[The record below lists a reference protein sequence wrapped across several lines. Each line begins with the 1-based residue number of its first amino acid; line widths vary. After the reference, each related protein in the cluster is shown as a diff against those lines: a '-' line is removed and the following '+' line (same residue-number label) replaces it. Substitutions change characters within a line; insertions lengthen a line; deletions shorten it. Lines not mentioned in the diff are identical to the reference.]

1 MAAPK
6 YFGNSRRPSENT
18 AELSMNEPLA
28 PIITATYQQAKCLI
42 DADTIADALRQLSAR
57 MNADLRD
64 ANPVM
69 LVIMKGGIVFAGQLL
84 PLLNFPLEVDF
95 CQVSRYRGN
104 VRGTELEWLV
114 EPSMDL
120 TARHVVIVDDIYDE
134 GTTLAVLIDAC
145 KQRGAVDVKTC
156 VLVDK
161 QHDRK
166 QDPDYRADYVAVQT
180 PDRFL
185 VGFGMDYQGFG
196 RNLPGLYVLD

>member
-1 MAAPK
+1 M
-6 YFGNSRRPSENT
+6 SET
-18 AELSMNEPLA
+18 LTPVT
-28 PIITATYQQAKCLI
+28 TATYQQAKCLI
-42 DADTIADALRQLSAR
+42 DADAIADALRQLSVR
-57 MNADLRD
+57 MNTDLRD

-84 PLLNFPLEVDF
+84 PLLNFPLEVDY
-95 CQVSRYRGN
+95 CHVSRYRGN
-104 VRGTELEWLV
+104 VRGTKLEWLV

-120 TARHVVIVDDIYDE
+120 TNRHVVIVDDIYDE
-134 GTTLAVLIDAC
+134 GTTLAALIDTC
-145 KQRGAVDVKTC
+145 KQRGALDVKTC

-161 QHDRK
+161 QHNRK
-166 QDPDYRADYVAVQT
+166 QNPNYHADYVALQT